1 MKKKTFYITTPI
13 YYPSASLHI
22 GHALTTV
29 MADTM
34 ARYKKMQGFDTY
46 FLTGSDEHGLK
57 IEQSAQAV
65 GQEPQEYVD
74 KIVAG
79 FKSLWQKLLI
89 SHDDF
94 IRTTEERHK
103 KVAQAIFQKIYEQGD
118 IYLSTYEGWYCTP
131 CETFFTERQLG
142 EERLCPDCQRPVELI
157 KEESYFFKM
166 SKYAERLL
174 EHIAENPEF
183 IQPVS
188 RRNEMINF
196 IKSGLED
203 LCVSRTTFSWGIPVP
218 INEKHVIYVWFD
230 ALTNY
235 LSALGYGTEHDQL
248 YQKYWPA
255 DVHLVGKDIVRFHTV
270 IWPTIL
276 MAAGLPLPKQ
286 VFGHGWLLLDS
297 GKMSKSKG
305 NVVDPVV
312 LIEKYGVDAVRYF
325 LLREI
330 PLGLDG
336 YYSEANLIQRIN
348 TDLANDFGN
357 LVSRSVTMV
366 EKYCGGEVP
375 SAQGEADPFERELLA
390 LAATVP
396 QAVAGFYDRMDF
408 ANALDCVWRLVK
420 RANKYI
426 DETMPWVL
434 AKDPCQKGKLDTVLY
449 NLIEVIRIVTVMIA
463 PAMPALWPKVSAQIG
478 ATVTFQPTWADIEW
492 GKTRPGQVVAK
503 GKPLFPRIEVR
514 EEQKKKQEEKQAAE
528 KGKIESGEIAFED
541 FAKIDLRVAEV
552 LACEKVEDT
561 EKLLKLEIR
570 IGEETR
576 TIVSGIAQHY
586 TPQELVGKKVIV
598 VANLK
603 PAKLRGILSEGML
616 LVASHGDVLEVLTV
630 EQNLPSGSEVN

>member
-218 INEKHVIYVWFD
+218 INGKHVIYVWFD

-248 YQKYWPA
+248 YQ
-255 DVHLVGKDIVRFHTV
+255 
-270 IWPTIL
+270 
-276 MAAGLPLPKQ
+276 
-286 VFGHGWLLLDS
+286 
-297 GKMSKSKG
+297 
-305 NVVDPVV
+305 
-312 LIEKYGVDAVRYF
+312 
-325 LLREI
+325 
-330 PLGLDG
+330 
-336 YYSEANLIQRIN
+336 
-348 TDLANDFGN
+348 
-357 LVSRSVTMV
+357 
-366 EKYCGGEVP
+366 
-375 SAQGEADPFERELLA
+375 
-390 LAATVP
+390 
-396 QAVAGFYDRMDF
+396 
-408 ANALDCVWRLVK
+408 
-420 RANKYI
+420 
-426 DETMPWVL
+426 
-434 AKDPCQKGKLDTVLY
+434 
-449 NLIEVIRIVTVMIA
+449 
-463 PAMPALWPKVSAQIG
+463 
-478 ATVTFQPTWADIEW
+478 
-492 GKTRPGQVVAK
+492 
-503 GKPLFPRIEVR
+503 
-514 EEQKKKQEEKQAAE
+514 
-528 KGKIESGEIAFED
+528 
-541 FAKIDLRVAEV
+541 
-552 LACEKVEDT
+552 
-561 EKLLKLEIR
+561 
-570 IGEETR
+570 
-576 TIVSGIAQHY
+576 
-586 TPQELVGKKVIV
+586 
-598 VANLK
+598 
-603 PAKLRGILSEGML
+603 
-616 LVASHGDVLEVLTV
+616 
-630 EQNLPSGSEVN
+630 